1 MTKKKRERME
11 TQVYQV
17 MIKIEGQIIF
27 KAFVTGPE
35 DIEIELL
42 DYYYQKYWEQEPDIS
57 KYSVRNLTKDFDR
70 VLDFDKDK
78 ALQFSAAVNAME
90 YSDKYS

>member
-1 MTKKKRERME
+1 MD
-11 TQVYQV
+11 QVYQII
-17 MIKIEGQIIF
+17 IKIENEITF

-35 DIEIELL
+35 DIEVELL

-57 KYSVRNLTKDFDR
+57 NYSVRNLTKDFDR

-78 ALQFSAAVNAME
+78 ALQFSAAVTAME
-90 YSDKYS
+90 YSEKYS